1 MPRLLDGSCF
11 DSSICNWFHISLR
24 VGLGRSTWTAAESTC
39 VNPYGPSNPRIRSD
53 MASEL
58 LVSPATVL
66 FPLDSLLIF
75 FSYSPMYRA
84 TAGFILISLSIS
96 PTSTSTN
103 CRLQPTVTKEYFSSV
118 YNSVL
123 SYLTSSL
130 LLFQAQYIMYSAVH
144 GPRHGS
150 VSIGSPALNFIHPM
164 HSIMIY
170 YRCSKRTGRISNCSL
185 GIKSVGQM
193 NHNLGAQEETCWAA
207 KRKIDHLHIII
218 QHHYVYAMFATPW
231 KMHTNTITYGA
242 SVQLTYFLFMLLNVC
257 VIKFV
262 FQQLCLLCLHT
273 VGQILTLLQ
282 SRTLVREP
290 KRLWFSLVEINKAI

>member
-1 MPRLLDGSCF
+1 MG
-11 DSSICNWFHISLR
+11 W
-24 VGLGRSTWTAAESTC
+24 
-39 VNPYGPSNPRIRSD
+39 
-53 MASEL
+53 EL
-58 LVSPATVL
+58 LWFLHLQLIPHLPPGWPRTFDLDRSRINLRQPVW
-66 FPLDSLLIF
+66 PLKSQNQKRHGLRAARIPCNCTFSSRLPTYF

-123 SYLTSSL
+123 SYLTSFL

-150 VSIGSPALNFIHPM
+150 VSIGSPALNFPNSWVIHPM

-262 FQQLCLLCLHT
+262 FQQLFALFTYCRADFNT
-273 VGQILTLLQ
+273 ASITYFG
-282 SRTLVREP
+282 
-290 KRLWFSLVEINKAI
+290 